1 MRKRFVPLAI
11 ALASLAA
18 FGVLGVLTGGSTPS
32 QQPAAVAPAVSAE
45 PAAPGPETIGD
56 ASAPAAQAE
65 EAASN
70 PEGAV
75 TLVTGCGK
83 PVPCPNRDCADCPHN
98 IYLK

>member
-18 FGVLGVLTGGSTPS
+18 FGVLGAINGGSTPS
-32 QQPAAVAPAVSAE
+32 QQPAAAAPAVSAE
-45 PAAPGPETIGD
+45 SAAPDSAPTGTAP
-56 ASAPAAQAE
+56 APAAQ
-65 EAASN
+65 EAAGN
-70 PEGAV
+70 PGAAA
-75 TLVTGCGK
+75 TPVTGCGK

>member
-18 FGVLGVLTGGSTPS
+18 FGVLGVINGGSTPL
-32 QQPAAVAPAVSAE
+32 QQPAAAAPAVSTE
-45 PAAPGPETIGD
+45 PAAPGPATIGD

-70 PEGAV
+70 PEGAA
-75 TLVTGCGK
+75 TPVTGCGK